1 METMVHINCCTYIL
15 QNFYNFTNNNFY
27 PVKILGAQMTA
38 VYKQRVMAIAANHTD
53 VTVPMKS
60 VLSYSILMSIVPK
73 EDDSKFSV

>member
-1 METMVHINCCTYIL
+1 
-15 QNFYNFTNNNFY
+15 
-27 PVKILGAQMTA
+27 MTA

-73 EDDSKFSV
+73 EDDLKFLV